1 VNKMAIWKEMLVIHG
16 KYHMLPY
23 FLEIKKR
30 FFLVYIMLHPE
41 SFVFVQAAMF
51 RELPLFV
58 GQRHVWIHLGC
69 FYAYLLSF
77 GELSPHVLWFD
88 LLLPGNWFY
97 QLVKE
102 HSAIPMWSLAEFN
115 KSDKSYA
122 HFSVFSWS
130 DTFLFTYRYINTW
143 YQMQFLEKSI
153 SCFDLLVILLKKAF
167 FIRYTGSCF
176 YTNIYQAC
184 IIVCLCQC
192 CFDIWI
198 YIYIYTKLF
207 SVYTIDHQV
216 CSVCILFEL
225 YVYPVME

>member
-1 VNKMAIWKEMLVIHG
+1 MFDYSTSFWIDKVNVPHDEHLESGPQRIPCWRHDSIGGYCTRNKVNKMAIWKEMLVIHG

-30 FFLVYIMLHPE
+30 FLLVYIMLHPE

-130 DTFLFTYRYINTW
+130 DTFLFTY
-143 YQMQFLEKSI
+143 
-153 SCFDLLVILLKKAF
+153 
-167 FIRYTGSCF
+167 
-176 YTNIYQAC
+176 
-184 IIVCLCQC
+184 
-192 CFDIWI
+192 I
-198 YIYIYTKLF
+198 YIYKHMISNAISWK
-207 SVYTIDHQV
+207 IN
-216 CSVCILFEL
+216 ILFRFAGYSSEESILHTVQRQLFL
-225 YVYPVME
+225 Y